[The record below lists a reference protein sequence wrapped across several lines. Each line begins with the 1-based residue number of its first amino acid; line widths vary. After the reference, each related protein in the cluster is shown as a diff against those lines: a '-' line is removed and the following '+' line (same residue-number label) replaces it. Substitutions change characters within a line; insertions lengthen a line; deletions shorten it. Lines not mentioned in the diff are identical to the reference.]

1 MLAANPPTSR
11 LLSTYSK
18 SLSGDRRVHRLPPS
32 RYTKAISC
40 HIPATSRLTTTYSY
54 KNKLEDQPL
63 PEVSGH
69 PQGYNFEA
77 LCRIWEGTIAYE
89 AEVAFPSPVRRYY
102 PECRAWRVCT
112 SYRSADSLLP
122 FYLLSSR
129 TADWRRNTWLGSQG
143 CISCQLP

>member
-32 RYTKAISC
+32 RYKAISC

-69 PQGYNFEA
+69 PEGYNFEA
-77 LCRIWEGTIAYE
+77 LCRIWEGTAAYG
-89 AEVAFPSPVRRYY
+89 AEVTLPSPVRGYD
-102 PECRAWRVCT
+102 PEVALGESALHIVRPTPLYLSIYSPVVRRTGGRTLGRTVKTAST
-112 SYRSADSLLP
+112 ASYH
-122 FYLLSSR
+122 
-129 TADWRRNTWLGSQG
+129 
-143 CISCQLP
+143 